1 MTMDSARWTRVQSLF
16 HAAADL
22 PPAEQR
28 AFLEA
33 ECADDPS
40 LVNDALAL
48 LAEDAR
54 SDSLLDR
61 GVAAAADSVLGRSG
75 DHVFPLPDAL
85 LGPYRITR
93 VLGEGGM
100 GVVYHA
106 ERDDLGTVAA
116 VKILRDAWLSPARRE
131 RFVSEQRTL
140 AQLNHPFIARLYDA
154 GSLADGTPW
163 FVMEYVEGT
172 PLTEYC
178 RSHATSVIG
187 RVRLFRDVCEA
198 VQHAHR
204 HLVVHRDL
212 KPSNIMVATDGIV
225 KLLDFGIAKQLDG
238 LETRKDRTRT
248 GLRMLTP
255 AYAAPE
261 QIRGGRIG
269 TYTDVYALG
278 VVLYELLAGRLP
290 FETSDKVDELE
301 AALSEREPE
310 RPSVAA
316 RRNPTAAK
324 GDPQGQPLRPT
335 EWADLD
341 VLCLTAMHHDPQRRY
356 ATVDALIRDVDHFLE
371 GEPLE
376 ARPDTLRY
384 RLAKFVRRNREA
396 VVAASV
402 AIALVVGLVVFYTVR
417 LARARNDALAEAA
430 RAQRI
435 QRFTL
440 DLFQGGDKAAGP
452 ADSLHVVTLVD
463 RGLAQARTLDAD
475 PSVQAELYVT
485 LAGIYQHLGNLPRA
499 DSLLRLALDRR
510 RALYGPSNPDVAASL
525 IALGDLRIDQAQ
537 LEDAERVIRQGVT
550 MAQASLEPN
559 DPAMVHALAELGR
572 VLEERGSYDKAI
584 PIMQD
589 VVRRDTAAAA
599 PPADLADNLSTLAD
613 INFYAG
619 HYDVSDSLNR
629 QVLAIYH
636 QTYGARHPRVAD
648 ILVNLGASQQE
659 RGNYKDAE
667 RYDRQALAMTRSFYG
682 DSNPATALDLTML
695 GRALE
700 FQNRFDES
708 DMVLHQALAI
718 RERVFGLVHPS
729 VASVLNELG
738 NIAYQR
744 DHYDDAIAYFTRILD
759 MYRTIYGDKHYLIA
773 LAMSNLATAIAAKKD
788 YPRAEQ
794 LYREAVRRYTDAQGP
809 THTNT
814 GIAHM
819 KLGHVLLRER
829 RFAEA
834 QAETQTGYDI
844 LVKQTSPTLSFLRSA
859 RKDLVAELD
868 TLGKPDLAARYRAEL
883 AAGDKA
889 TAK

>member
-1 MTMDSARWTRVQSLF
+1 MDAARWARVQTLF
-16 HAAADL
+16 HDAADVA
-22 PPAEQR
+22 PSDRR

-33 ECADDPS
+33 RCADDPS
-40 LVNDALAL
+40 LVDDALAL

-54 SDSLLDR
+54 GDSLLDR
-61 GVAAAADSVLGRSG
+61 GLAAAADSVLGQTGEHGVPGQR
-75 DHVFPLPDAL
+75 
-85 LGPYRITR
+85 LGPYRLTHM
-93 VLGEGGM
+93 LGEGGM

-106 ERDDLGTVAA
+106 ERDDLGAVAA
-116 VKILRDAWLSPARRE
+116 VKILRDAWLSPSRRE
-131 RFVSEQRTL
+131 RFASEQRTL

-163 FVMEYVEGT
+163 LVMEYVEGT

-178 RSHATSVIG
+178 RAHATSMVG

-212 KPSNIMVATDGIV
+212 KPSNILVGNDGIV

-248 GLRMLTP
+248 GLRLLTP

-278 VVLYELLAGRLP
+278 VILYELLVGRTP
-290 FETSDKVDELE
+290 FDFGDKLDDLE
-301 AALSEREPE
+301 AALAEREAE

-316 RRNPTAAK
+316 RKNPAAAR
-324 GDPQGQPLRPT
+324 GDPAGQPLRPA
-335 EWADLD
+335 EWSDLD
-341 VLCLTAMHHDPQRRY
+341 VLCLTAMHRDPQRRY
-356 ATVDALIRDVDHFLE
+356 ATVDALIRDVDHFLN

-376 ARPDTLRY
+376 ARPDSLSY
-384 RLAKFVRRNREA
+384 RVGKFVRRNRESVLA
-396 VVAASV
+396 GGV
-402 AIALVVGLVVFYTVR
+402 AIALVVGLVAFYTAR

-452 ADSLHVVTLVD
+452 ADSLHVVTLLD
-463 RGLAQARTLDAD
+463 RGLAQARTLDAE
-475 PSVQAELYVT
+475 PAVQAELYVT
-485 LAGIYQHLGNLPRA
+485 LAGIYQHLGKLPRA

-510 RALYGPSNPDVAASL
+510 RAVLGPTHPDVAASL
-525 IALGDLRIDQAQ
+525 VALGDLRIDQAQ
-537 LEDAERVIRQGVT
+537 LEDAERLIRQGVDL
-550 MAQASLEPN
+550 AKASLPPN
-559 DPAMVHALAELGR
+559 DPAMIHSLAELGR
-572 VLEERGSYDKAI
+572 VLEERGSYDRAI

-589 VVRRDTAAAA
+589 VVRRDTAARAA
-599 PPADLADNLSTLAD
+599 PVDLAANLSTLAD

-629 QVLAIYH
+629 QVLAIY
-636 QTYGARHPRVAD
+636 QQEYGTRHPQVAE
-648 ILVNLGASQQE
+648 ILENLGASQQE

-667 RYDRQALAMTRSFYG
+667 RLHREALAMTRAFYG
-682 DSNPATALDLTML
+682 DSNPATALALTMV
-695 GRALE
+695 GRALV
-700 FQNRFDES
+700 FQNRFDEA
-708 DMVLHQALAI
+708 DTVLRQALAI
-718 RERVFGLVHPS
+718 RERVYGPIHPS
-729 VASVLNELG
+729 VASTVNELG

-744 DHYDDAIAYFTRILD
+744 DRYDEAIAYYTRILD
-759 MYRTIYGDKHYLIA
+759 IYRKTYDDKHYLIA
-773 LAMSNLATAIAAKKD
+773 LAISNLATAIYGKKD

-794 LYREAVRRYTDAQGP
+794 MYREAVRRYTVAQGP
-809 THTNT
+809 NHTNT
-814 GIAHM
+814 GIARV
-819 KLGHVLLRER
+819 KLGHVLLKER

-834 QAETQTGYDI
+834 QAETQAGYDI
-844 LVKQTSPTLSFLRSA
+844 LVKQTSGSLSFLKSA
-859 RKDLVAELD
+859 RKDLVAEFD
-868 TLGKPDLAARYRAEL
+868 TLGKPDIAARYRAEL
-883 AAGDKA
+883 AAAEKA
-889 TAK
+889 ASK

>member
-1 MTMDSARWTRVQSLF
+1 MDSERWTRMQTLF
-16 HAAADL
+16 HAAAEL
-22 PPAEQR
+22 PPADRR

-33 ECADDPS
+33 ESPDDTI
-40 LVNDALAL
+40 LVNDVLAL
-48 LAEDAR
+48 IAEDAR
-54 SDSLLDR
+54 GDSLLDR
-61 GVAAAADSVLGRSG
+61 GVGAAADSVLNRTG
-75 DHVFPLPDAL
+75 DHDIRGER

-93 VLGEGGM
+93 ILGEGGM

-116 VKILRDAWLSPARRE
+116 VKILRDAWLSPSRRE
-131 RFVSEQRTL
+131 RFASEQRTL

-154 GSLADGTPW
+154 GSLGDGTPW

-178 RSHATSVIG
+178 RVHATSIVG

-212 KPSNIMVATDGIV
+212 KPSNILVGNDGIV

-269 TYTDVYALG
+269 TYTDVHALG
-278 VVLYELLAGRLP
+278 VILYELLVGRLP
-290 FETSDKVDELE
+290 FEVSDKIDELE
-301 AALSEREPE
+301 AALSDREAE
-310 RPSVAA
+310 RPSIAA
-316 RRNPTAAK
+316 RKNPAAAK
-324 GDPQGQPLRPT
+324 GDPQGQPLRPA
-335 EWADLD
+335 EWVDLD
-341 VLCLTAMHHDPQRRY
+341 VLCLTAMHRDPQRRY
-356 ATVDALIRDVDHFLE
+356 ATVDALIRDIDHFLN

-376 ARPDTLRY
+376 ARPDSVRY
-384 RLAKFVRRNREA
+384 RVGKFVRRNREA
-396 VVAASV
+396 VLAACV
-402 AIALVVGLVVFYTVR
+402 AIAMLVGLVAFYTAR
-417 LARARNDALAEAA
+417 LTRARNDAVAQAE

-440 DLFQGGDKAAGP
+440 DLFQGGDRAAGP
-452 ADSLHVVTLVD
+452 ADSLHVITLLE
-463 RGLAQARTLDAD
+463 RGLAQARTLDAE
-475 PSVQAELYVT
+475 PAVQAELYVT
-485 LAGIYQHLGNLPRA
+485 LAGIYQHLGNLARA

-510 RALYGPSNPDVAASL
+510 RALFGPRHPEVAASL
-525 IALGDLRIDQAQ
+525 IALGGLRIDQAQ
-537 LEDAERVIRQGVT
+537 LEDAERLIRQGVT
-550 MAQASLEPN
+550 MAEGTLPAN
-559 DPAMVHALAELGR
+559 DPAVIHSLAELGR

-584 PIMQD
+584 PIMRD
-589 VVRRDTAAAA
+589 VAHRDTAAGAA
-599 PPADLADNLSTLAD
+599 PVDLAEHLSTLAD
-613 INFYAG
+613 VNFYAG

-629 QVLAIYH
+629 QVLDIYR
-636 QTYGARHPRVAD
+636 QSYGAKHPKVAD

-667 RYDRQALAMTRSFYG
+667 RLDREALAMTRSFYG

-700 FQNRFDES
+700 FQKRFDEA
-708 DMVLHQALAI
+708 DTVLRQALAI
-718 RERVFGLVHPS
+718 RERVFGPVHPS

-738 NIAYQR
+738 NMAYQR
-744 DHYDDAIAYFTRILD
+744 DHDDDAIAYYTRILGI
-759 MYRTIYGDKHYLIA
+759 YRKIYDDKHYLIA
-773 LAMSNLATAIAAKKD
+773 LAISNLATAIADKKD

-809 THTNT
+809 NHTNT

-819 KLGHVLLRER
+819 KLGHLLMKER

-834 QAETQTGYDI
+834 QVETQMGYDI
-844 LVKQTSPTLSFLRSA
+844 LVKQTSPGLTFLKGA
-859 RKDLVAELD
+859 RKDLIAEWD
-868 TLGKPDLAARYRAEL
+868 TLGKPENAARYRAEL
-883 AAGDKA
+883 AATEKA
-889 TAK
+889 TSK